1 MLFMCQLKQNFVKKA
16 KKSKI
21 KVISGID
28 LFIFQG
34 IEGFLLFTEKEKLR
48 DKIYKNINK
57 IRKFYFDKLT

>member
-1 MLFMCQLKQNFVKKA
+1 MPAETEFVKKA

-28 LFIFQG
+28 LFIFQA

-48 DKIYKNINK
+48 DKIYKDINK
-57 IRKFYFDKLT
+57 IRKFYFDKLI